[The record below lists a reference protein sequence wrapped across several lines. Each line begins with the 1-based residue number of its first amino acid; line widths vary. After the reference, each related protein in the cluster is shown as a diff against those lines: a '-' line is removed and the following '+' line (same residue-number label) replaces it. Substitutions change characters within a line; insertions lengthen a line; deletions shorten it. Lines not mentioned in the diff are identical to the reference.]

1 MDVRMKVQVGPDGG
15 SSHLKFDSHGHHDAS
30 YFHWHDSLFKLKLN
44 LNYLIIYQLSR
55 TWFNSFK

>member
-30 YFHWHDSLFKLKLN
+30 YSHWHDSLFKLKLN
-44 LNYLIIYQLSR
+44 LNYLIIYY
-55 TWFNSFK
+55 FVFE